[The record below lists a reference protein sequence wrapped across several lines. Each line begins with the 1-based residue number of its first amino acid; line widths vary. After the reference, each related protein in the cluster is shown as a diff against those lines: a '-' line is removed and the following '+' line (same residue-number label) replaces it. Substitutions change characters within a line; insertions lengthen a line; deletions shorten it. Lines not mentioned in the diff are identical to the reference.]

1 MNRLHPLLAI
11 VGPTAVGKSQ
21 LAIQLALRFEGE
33 IVSADSRQLYRGM
46 DIGTAKPS
54 AEQRALV
61 PHHLIDVVR
70 PDETWSLSSYRAA
83 ALTTIQDVQ
92 HRGRLPILVGGTGQY
107 VMAILEGWEPPPRGA
122 DDSLRRELE
131 QYAETH
137 GKETLH
143 RRLAEIDP
151 LLAGAID
158 ARNTRR
164 VIRALEVYHLTGQ
177 PPSHI
182 RRRTQ
187 VPFQDLRIGL
197 NLPRRDLYARI
208 DARIDDMLNAGWVE
222 EVRELLQQGYGPE
235 LPAMSAIGYRQL
247 TAYLQGIA
255 TLEDALKSIRRASRQ
270 FVRRQAN
277 WFKAGDSRIH
287 WFEAMAGVELR
298 AAQWVREWLAGRSED
313 GDAIRRGRTRG

>member
-1 MNRLHPLLAI
+1 MNRSHPLLAI

-33 IVSADSRQLYRGM
+33 IISADSRQLYRGM

-54 AEQRALV
+54 AVQRALV
-61 PHHLIDVVR
+61 PHHLVDVAR
-70 PDETWSLSSYRAA
+70 PDETWSLSLYRAEA
-83 ALTTIQDVQ
+83 MTTIRDVQ
-92 HRGRLPILVGGTGQY
+92 QRGKLPILVGGTGQY

-122 DDSLRRELE
+122 DNSLRRELE
-131 QYAETH
+131 QYAETQ
-137 GKETLH
+137 GKQALH

-151 LLAGAID
+151 LLAATID

-164 VIRALEVYHLTGQ
+164 VIRALEVHHITGQ
-177 PPSHI
+177 APSLV

-197 NLPRRDLYARI
+197 ILPRRELYARI
-208 DARIDDMLNAGWVE
+208 DARIDDMLKAGWVE
-222 EVRELLQQGYGPE
+222 EVRKLLQQGFGPE

-255 TLEDALKSIRRASRQ
+255 ALEDALKSIRRASRQ

-277 WFKAGDSRIH
+277 WFKAGDPRIH
-287 WFEAMAGVELR
+287 WFEAMTGVDVR
-298 AAQWVREWLAGRSED
+298 VAQMVREWLAGRSED
-313 GDAIRRGRTRG
+313 GDAIQRGRTRG